1 MESLHAGQH
10 AGAVREK
17 IRQKRIVEASQLFQD
32 LASTLDEDDRQTL
45 SEELST
51 VMARAGKYF
60 NEAVAFEKGRQLN
73 KALEKYKEVENIVID
88 YPHLFEAVERV
99 DDAISLIW
107 ALQQKD
113 ERESDGPGERLPAS
127 VYAPKSKLPLRYR
140 ILIGG
145 FFLQLVLVGAG
156 LFYTGKLN
164 FPQLKEQIVSLWT
177 KTSAEEKGSSKS
189 PLEITAGQVE
199 KSALVTEPDAEH
211 PENVP
216 GKRAS
221 VKESMARDQE
231 AEGSAAEKA
240 TVRLPGQGLQYKSLT
255 DAEEPQQTASGGGN
269 QEKVSREAPS
279 GRQSDGDVYTVQPG
293 DTLGLIALKI
303 YGTFSMWSVIADANQ
318 SLLGNNPDM
327 LRVGMVLSVPALTE
341 VGNGSPAL
349 RPVVSPPVLNEDGT
363 YTVQLGD
370 SLSSIAQKVLGSYE
384 KWQTIYELNKD
395 AVTVSQPL
403 KVGQVLRVKETAR
416 KKSGDGTI

>member
-17 IRQKRIVEASQLFQD
+17 IRQKRIVEASQLFQE

-45 SEELST
+45 NEELST
-51 VMARAGKYF
+51 VMERAGKYF
-60 NEAVAFEKGRQLN
+60 KEAVAFEKGRQLE
-73 KALEKYKEVENIVID
+73 KALEKYKEVENIAID

-113 ERESDGPGERLPAS
+113 ERDLDGPGEKLPAS

-140 ILIGG
+140 ILIGC

-164 FPQLKEQIVSLWT
+164 FPQFVDQVTSLWT
-177 KTSAEEKGSSKS
+177 KTSAEKKGSAKS
-189 PLEITAGQVE
+189 PLEINSGRME
-199 KSALVTEPDAEH
+199 KSVPVTAPDAEQQ
-211 PENVP
+211 EYVVP
-216 GKRAS
+216 GERRVS
-221 VKESMARDQE
+221 VKESMAQDQSV
-231 AEGSAAEKA
+231 EGSAAEKA
-240 TVRLPGQGLQYKSLT
+240 TAELSGQGIQHKPLA
-255 DAEEPQQTASGGGN
+255 DAEQPHQPAFVKGN
-269 QEKVSREAPS
+269 QDKMSREAPS
-279 GRQSDGDVYTVQPG
+279 RRQQNGHVYTVQSG

-303 YGTFSMWSVIADANQ
+303 YGTFSMWQVIADANRA
-318 SLLGNNPDM
+318 LLGNNPDM
-327 LRVGMVLSVPALTE
+327 LRVGMVLSVPA
-341 VGNGSPAL
+341 
-349 RPVVSPPVLNEDGT
+349 VSPPVLNEDGT
-363 YTVQLGD
+363 YTVQSGD

-403 KVGQVLRVKETAR
+403 KVGQVLRVKETDR
-416 KKSGDGTI
+416 GKSGDGTI